1 MTQPYE
7 AFCKCMRF
15 TFWYRTDEGVEYC
28 HCSHDRSEHLDNER
42 SCVGEVIVYPGRE
55 KQMYEGRIER
65 VASNAARLSLAQ
77 QTRSRSDQLQA
88 FAAALGGEPEAT
100 ASADARFKELMTKE
114 SVEDAAQQKLSM
126 AKTLTTKWGDIE
138 DGAILMFR
146 KTAGDFEATYV
157 ALKINDKWYLTGTDR
172 GTTSKRPWDWKTFVT
187 WLISGTPTTELW
199 QLVVASEEPV
209 SQADVEEWSRR
220 FMTRTESKVAP
231 ATDADIREGVVRI
244 EEE

>member
-1 MTQPYE
+1 M
-7 AFCKCMRF
+7 
-15 TFWYRTDEGVEYC
+15 
-28 HCSHDRSEHLDNER
+28 H
-42 SCVGEVIVYPGRE
+42 
-55 KQMYEGRIER
+55 EGRWDH
-65 VASNAARLSLAQ
+65 VGSNAASLSMLRQSRPDLSHLARDF
-77 QTRSRSDQLQA
+77 T
-88 FAAALGGEPEAT
+88 AALGGEPEAT

-126 AKTLTTKWGDIE
+126 AKALTAKWGDIE

-157 ALKINDKWYLTGTDR
+157 ALKVNDKWYLTGTDR

-187 WLISGTPTTELW
+187 WLISGTPTTDLW

-209 SQADVEEWSRR
+209 SQDVVEEWTQR